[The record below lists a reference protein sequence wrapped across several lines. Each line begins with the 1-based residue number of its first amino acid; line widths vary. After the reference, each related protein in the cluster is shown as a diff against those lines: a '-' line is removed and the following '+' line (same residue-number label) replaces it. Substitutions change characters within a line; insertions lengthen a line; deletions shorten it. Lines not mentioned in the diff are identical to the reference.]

1 MNFKKRSEMCKPG
14 EQRVGTVC
22 SRDISG
28 GTVFSG
34 VPCGWGGGG
43 IFYKLSGVCG
53 GGFARLTYYSGEHC
67 EGFRFDDREIED
79 YKALNVTMVDE
90 DA

>member
-1 MNFKKRSEMCKPG
+1 MNFKKRSEMCKPEERKAG
-14 EQRVGTVC
+14 SVFSG
-22 SRDISG
+22 DIRG

-34 VPCGWGGGG
+34 TPRWWGGGG

-67 EGFRFDDREIED
+67 EGFRFNDREIED
-79 YKALNVTMVDE
+79 YKKLNVTLVDE